1 MPKLPDVNHG
11 AGANGAVAPTTD
23 NDKLRRSLLES
34 ARLKLSLLPHG
45 SSQPQK
51 LKQYKQMKKIKP
63 TEEVKM
69 PPNNIAPKPTTKV
82 ATASLQQQIQ
92 EVEQPSLSQLALLK
106 RWINT
111 NLFVLPTV
119 VEVIFMTVSTLI
131 LFAALLLAYMQ

>member
-1 MPKLPDVNHG
+1 
-11 AGANGAVAPTTD
+11 
-23 NDKLRRSLLES
+23 
-34 ARLKLSLLPHG
+34 
-45 SSQPQK
+45 
-51 LKQYKQMKKIKP
+51 
-63 TEEVKM
+63 M